1 MDLQLDIYN
10 WLLVFLRL
18 SAFLLVLPF
27 FSATNFP
34 VTMRVSLGALAAM
47 LLAPTL
53 PAFPMGQLPMFSL
66 FGVMFQE
73 VSIGLLLGFIAR
85 IVFFAVDLAGNII
98 STEMGL
104 QMATILDPLSQ
115 ASSQVPATI
124 LFYLAS
130 IVMLTLDL
138 HHWML
143 LGFER
148 TYAYLPMGTA
158 HLSTALFEMVVKHTG
173 QIFVIAIQI
182 SAPII
187 AVSFVVTV
195 VFAVLSRAVPQMN
208 VFSESMSFRIVGGLI
223 VFGFTLQLTAQHVVN
238 YLNRLPD
245 DLLRV
250 AQLGDEAMK
259 LNQLTRLNRLHE
271 LNEDRARP
279 AHKSKKPEII
289 SEARFRSLIF
299 RISDF
304 NFFSFRILGFRI

>member
-1 MDLQLDIYN
+1 MDLQLEYYN
-10 WLLVFLRL
+10 WLLVFMRI

-34 VTMRVSLGALAAM
+34 VTMRIALGALAAM

-53 PAFPMGQLPMFSL
+53 PAFPKNHLGTFSIMGVMGQ
-66 FGVMFQE
+66 E
-73 VSIGLLLGFIAR
+73 IAIGLLLGFLAR
-85 IVFFAVDLAGNII
+85 MVFYAVDLAGNII

-104 QMATILDPLSQ
+104 QMAQIMDPLTQ
-115 ASSQVPATI
+115 TSSQVPATI

-148 TYAYLPMGTA
+148 TYAVLPMGTA

-173 QIFVIAIQI
+173 QIFVIALQI

-208 VFSESMSFRIVGGLI
+208 VFTESFSFRIVGGLI
-223 VFGFTLQLTAQHVVN
+223 VFGFTLNLTAQHVAN

-250 AQLGDEAMK
+250 AQLIG
-259 LNQLTRLNRLHE
+259 
-271 LNEDRARP
+271 
-279 AHKSKKPEII
+279 S
-289 SEARFRSLIF
+289 
-299 RISDF
+299 
-304 NFFSFRILGFRI
+304 